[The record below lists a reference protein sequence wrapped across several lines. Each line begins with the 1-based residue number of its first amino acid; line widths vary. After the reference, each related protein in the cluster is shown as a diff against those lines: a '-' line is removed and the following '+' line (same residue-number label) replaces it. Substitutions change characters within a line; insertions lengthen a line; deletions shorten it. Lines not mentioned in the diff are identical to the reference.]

1 MPVIRI
7 SEPTFQRLQ
16 ALATPLVDTPSTV
29 VERLLDLY
37 DDVKAA
43 GKHLA
48 GGTHAQPPNPPK
60 RELGLSHI
68 PQLDPEDAPDFT
80 HARIVSGNF
89 GGRLV
94 RNWNE
99 LVHVAHRVAFAQ
111 LRTLEKVKAASKSNI
126 LPGHFRSGGFHF
138 LKELNISIQNVSAN
152 DAWRRALHL
161 ARQLRVPIEIEVAW
175 EHKKGAVLPGQQRT
189 IRWPRTPK
197 DSNSTE
203 V

>member
-1 MPVIRI
+1 MMPVIRI

-29 VERLLDLY
+29 VERLLDLH

-43 GKHLA
+43 GRHLEGA
-48 GGTHAQPPNPPK
+48 VEALPTSPPK
-60 RELGLSHI
+60 TKPGRSNAVLH
-68 PQLDPEDAPDFT
+68 LDPEAAPDFT
-80 HARIVSGNF
+80 HARIVGGNF
-89 GGRLV
+89 GGRFV

-126 LPGHFRSGGFHF
+126 LPGHFRSSGFHY
-138 LKELNISIQNVSAN
+138 LKDLNISIQNVSAN

-161 ARQLRVPIEIEVAW
+161 ARQLHVPIEVEVAW
-175 EHKKGAVLPGQQRT
+175 EHKKGAVFPGQQRT
-189 IRWPRTPK
+189 IRWPPAPK
-197 DSNSTE
+197 DSTE
-203 V
+203 A